1 MCKKMKKIILIS
13 ILLLSSK
20 VLFAQSISEII
31 AISPIEAAEKAFTSG
46 NTKLI
51 MVPGCFDGVPGYRG
65 GQPLNPPKQL
75 WKSCEELFGKEQYKK
90 IKELETWAKKY
101 NQHIMKKY
109 K

>member
-1 MCKKMKKIILIS
+1 MKTMKTIFLIP

-31 AISPIEAAEKAFTSG
+31 AISPIEAAEKAYTSG

-51 MVPGCFDGVPGYRG
+51 IVPGCSDEVPGYGG
-65 GQPLNPPKQL
+65 GQPLNPPQRL

-90 IKELETWAKKY
+90 IKELKAWTKKY
-101 NQHIMKKY
+101 NQHIMGKY